1 MLLQSLVKLYEAWAE
16 KGEIEKLGWN
26 PVKIS
31 YGISLDEE
39 GNVDE
44 IIHLKTNAPKGNKEI
59 PSLISLPMPVKRS
72 VGVASNFLYDN
83 ATYVFGYDNSNK
95 PDRAK
100 QCFDCFRNVGNKV
113 LENSDDEFSTVIKKF
128 LQKDYSEFENLS
140 DLLTELN
147 CTETTVDDIL
157 NKGANLLLM
166 PLGKFPTDSKA
177 ICESWNSYY
186 EHSDAPKGVCL
197 VTGKDDHIAKLHP
210 VIKNIRGAQ
219 AAGASLV
226 SFNATAFNSYGKE
239 NGYNAPVSEY
249 AAFAYTSALNK
260 LVSDNDHR
268 VFSGDTTV
276 VCWTEDGESAY
287 QDVFAGIFNSDDE
300 VKQKDLH
307 DTIVSIVNGNE
318 IKWEGIP
325 LNPSNNFYILGISPN
340 SARLSVRFFI
350 KNTFGKV
357 MENLLKNQQRMEMV
371 KPKYEKRVHIPLI
384 SILNET
390 KKFNPET
397 KKVIDKEFK
406 PHLAS
411 DIIKAT
417 INNTR
422 YPDALYYSILNRVSA
437 EHEINWVKASVIKA
451 CLIQN
456 YKGVVTVAFNENSNN
471 KAYWLGAL
479 FSELEQI
486 QKEAH
491 RGSEINTTIRDR
503 YFSSASLMPSK
514 IFPVLID
521 LAQNHI
527 KKISNV
533 GAKVNCQKRL
543 EETMSK
549 LEDKF
554 PNSLT
559 LDEKG
564 MFQLGY
570 YQRTQERFTGKE
582 DKNNG

>member
-31 YGISLDEE
+31 YGVSLDEE
-39 GNVDE
+39 GNMDE

-100 QCFDCFRNVGNKV
+100 QCFDCFRSVGNKV

-166 PLGKFPTDSKA
+166 PLRKFPTDSKA

-226 SFNATAFNSYGKE
+226 SFNATAFDSYGKE

-287 QDVFAGIFNSDDE
+287 RDVFAGIFNSDDE

-318 IKWEGIP
+318 VKWEGIP

-350 KNTFGKV
+350 QNTFGKV

-371 KPKYEKRVHIPLI
+371 KPSFEKFNYIPLWR
-384 SILNET
+384 ILGET
-390 KKFNPET
+390 VNKKSRD
-397 KKVIDKEFK
+397 KKCK
-406 PHLAS
+406 PHIAGDVLNS
-411 DIIKAT
+411 II
-417 INNTR
+417 NDYN
-422 YPDALYYSILNRVSA
+422 YPSTLYYGILGRISA
-437 EHEINWVKASVIKA
+437 EQNINWVKASVLKA
-451 CLIQN
+451 YLLKN
-456 YKGVVTVAFNENSNN
+456 YDSKYKEEITVDYNENSNN
-471 KAYWLGAL
+471 KAYLLGVL
-479 FSELEQI
+479 FSNLEEI
-486 QKEAH
+486 Q
-491 RGSEINTTIRDR
+491 NTANPGIKSTIRDR
-503 YFSSASLMPSK
+503 YFTAASSTPSRV
-514 IFPVLID
+514 FPILID

-527 KKISNV
+527 KKIPNV
-533 GAKVNCQKRL
+533 GAKVNCQKML
-543 EETMSK
+543 TETMSK
-549 LEDKF
+549 LGDKF
-554 PNSLT
+554 PNRLK

-582 DKNNG
+582 DKE

>member
-95 PDRAK
+95 PDRVK

-210 VIKNIRGAQ
+210 VIKGIRGAQ

-226 SFNATAFNSYGKE
+226 SFNATAFDSYGKE

-307 DTIVSIVNGNE
+307 DTILSIVNGNE
-318 IKWEGIP
+318 VKWEGIP

-350 KNTFGKV
+350 QNTFGKV

-371 KPKYEKRVHIPLI
+371 KPGFEKFNYIPLWR
-384 SILNET
+384 ILGET
-390 KKFNPET
+390 VNKKSRN
-397 KKVIDKEFK
+397 KKCK
-406 PHLAS
+406 PHLAGDVLNS
-411 DIIKAT
+411 II
-417 INNTR
+417 NDYN
-422 YPDALYYSILNRVSA
+422 YPSTLYYGILGRISA
-437 EHEINWVKASVIKA
+437 EQNINWVKASVLKA
-451 CLIQN
+451 YLLKN
-456 YKGVVTVAFNENSNN
+456 YDSKYKEEITVDYNENSNN
-471 KAYWLGAL
+471 KAYLLGVL
-479 FSELEQI
+479 FSNLEEI
-486 QKEAH
+486 Q
-491 RGSEINTTIRDR
+491 NTANPGIKSTIRDR
-503 YFSSASLMPSK
+503 YFTAASSTPSRV
-514 IFPVLID
+514 FPILID

-533 GAKVNCQKRL
+533 GAKVNCQKML
-543 EETMSK
+543 TETMSK
-549 LEDKF
+549 LGDKF
-554 PNSLT
+554 PNRLK

-582 DKNNG
+582 DKE

>member
-226 SFNATAFNSYGKE
+226 SFNATAFDSYGKE

-260 LVSDNDHR
+260 LVSDNDHK

-318 IKWEGIP
+318 VKWEGIP

-350 KNTFGKV
+350 QNTFGKV

-371 KPKYEKRVHIPLI
+371 KPGFEKFNYIPLWR
-384 SILNET
+384 ILGET
-390 KKFNPET
+390 VNKKSRD
-397 KKVIDKEFK
+397 KKCK
-406 PHLAS
+406 PHLAGDVLNS
-411 DIIKAT
+411 II
-417 INNTR
+417 NDYN
-422 YPDALYYSILNRVSA
+422 YPSTLYYGILGRISA
-437 EHEINWVKASVIKA
+437 EQNINWVKASVLKA
-451 CLIQN
+451 YLLKN
-456 YKGVVTVAFNENSNN
+456 YDSKYKEEITVDYNENSNN
-471 KAYWLGAL
+471 KAYLLGVL
-479 FSELEQI
+479 FSNLEEI
-486 QKEAH
+486 Q
-491 RGSEINTTIRDR
+491 NTANPGIKSTIRDR
-503 YFSSASLMPSK
+503 YFTAASSTPSRV
-514 IFPVLID
+514 FPILID

-527 KKISNV
+527 KKIPNV
-533 GAKVNCQKRL
+533 GAKVNCQKML
-543 EETMSK
+543 TETMSK
-549 LEDKF
+549 LGDKF
-554 PNSLT
+554 PNRLK

-582 DKNNG
+582 DKE

>member
-113 LENSDDEFSTVIKKF
+113 LENSEDEFSAVIKKF

-226 SFNATAFNSYGKE
+226 SFNATAFDSYGKE

-268 VFSGDTTV
+268 IFAGDTTV
-276 VCWTEDGESAY
+276 VCWTEEGESAY

-318 IKWEGIP
+318 VKWEGIP

-350 KNTFGKV
+350 QNTFGKV

-371 KPKYEKRVHIPLI
+371 KPGFEKFNYIPLWR
-384 SILNET
+384 ILGET
-390 KKFNPET
+390 VNKKSRD
-397 KKVIDKEFK
+397 KKCK
-406 PHLAS
+406 PHLAGDVLNS
-411 DIIKAT
+411 II
-417 INNTR
+417 NDYN
-422 YPDALYYSILNRVSA
+422 YPSTLYYGILGRISA
-437 EHEINWVKASVIKA
+437 EQNINWVKASVLKA
-451 CLIQN
+451 YLLKN
-456 YKGVVTVAFNENSNN
+456 YDSKYKEEITVDYNENSNN
-471 KAYWLGAL
+471 KAYLLGVL
-479 FSELEQI
+479 FSNLEEI
-486 QKEAH
+486 Q
-491 RGSEINTTIRDR
+491 NTANPGIKSTIRDR
-503 YFSSASLMPSK
+503 YFTAASSTPSRV
-514 IFPVLID
+514 FPILID

-527 KKISNV
+527 KKIPNV
-533 GAKVNCQKRL
+533 GAKVNCQKML
-543 EETMSK
+543 TKTMAK
-549 LEDKF
+549 LGDKF
-554 PNSLT
+554 PNRLK

-582 DKNNG
+582 DKE

>member
-100 QCFDCFRNVGNKV
+100 QCFDCFRSVGNKV

-226 SFNATAFNSYGKE
+226 SFNATAFDSYGKE

-268 VFSGDTTV
+268 IFAGDTTV
-276 VCWTEDGESAY
+276 VCWTEKGESAY

-300 VKQKDLH
+300 LKQKDLH

-318 IKWEGIP
+318 VKWEGIP

-350 KNTFGKV
+350 QNTFGKV

-371 KPKYEKRVHIPLI
+371 KPGFEKFNYIPLWR
-384 SILNET
+384 ILGET
-390 KKFNPET
+390 VNKKSRD
-397 KKVIDKEFK
+397 KKCK
-406 PHLAS
+406 PHLAGDVLNS
-411 DIIKAT
+411 II
-417 INNTR
+417 NDYN
-422 YPDALYYSILNRVSA
+422 YPSTLYYGILGRISA
-437 EHEINWVKASVIKA
+437 EQNINWVKASVLKA
-451 CLIQN
+451 YLLKN
-456 YKGVVTVAFNENSNN
+456 YDSKYKEEITVDYNENSNN
-471 KAYWLGAL
+471 KAYLLGVL
-479 FSELEQI
+479 FSNLEEI
-486 QKEAH
+486 Q
-491 RGSEINTTIRDR
+491 NTANPGIKSTIRDR
-503 YFSSASLMPSK
+503 YFTAASSTPSRV
-514 IFPVLID
+514 FPILID

-527 KKISNV
+527 KKIPNV
-533 GAKVNCQKRL
+533 GAKVNCQKML
-543 EETMSK
+543 TKTMAK
-549 LEDKF
+549 LGDKF
-554 PNSLT
+554 PNRLK

-582 DKNNG
+582 DKE

>member
-83 ATYVFGYDNSNK
+83 VTYVFGYDNSNK

-113 LENSDDEFSTVIKKF
+113 LENTDDEFSTVIKKF

-140 DLLTELN
+140 DLLTNLN

-249 AAFAYTSALNK
+249 AAFAYASALNK

-268 VFSGDTTV
+268 VFAGDTTV

-307 DTIVSIVNGNE
+307 DTILSIVNGNE
-318 IKWEGIP
+318 VKWEGIP

-350 KNTFGKV
+350 QNTFGKV
-357 MENLLKNQQRMEMV
+357 MENLLKNQQRKEMV
-371 KPKYEKRVHIPLI
+371 KPGFEKFNYIPLWR
-384 SILNET
+384 ILGET
-390 KKFNPET
+390 VNKKSRD
-397 KKVIDKEFK
+397 KKCK
-406 PHLAS
+406 PHLAGDVLNS
-411 DIIKAT
+411 II
-417 INNTR
+417 NDYN
-422 YPDALYYSILNRVSA
+422 YPSTLYYGILGRISA
-437 EHEINWVKASVIKA
+437 EQNINWVKASVLKA
-451 CLIQN
+451 YLLKN
-456 YKGVVTVAFNENSNN
+456 YDSKYKEEITVDYNENSNN
-471 KAYWLGAL
+471 KAYLLGVL
-479 FSELEQI
+479 FSNLEEI
-486 QKEAH
+486 Q
-491 RGSEINTTIRDR
+491 NTANPGIKSTIRDR
-503 YFSSASLMPSK
+503 YFTAASSTPSRV
-514 IFPVLID
+514 FPILID

-527 KKISNV
+527 KKIPNV
-533 GAKVNCQKRL
+533 GAKVNCQKML
-543 EETMSK
+543 TETMSK
-549 LEDKF
+549 LGDKF
-554 PNSLT
+554 PNRLK

-582 DKNNG
+582 DKNND

>member
-83 ATYVFGYDNSNK
+83 VTYVFGYDNSNK

-113 LENSDDEFSTVIKKF
+113 LENTDDEFSTVIKKF

-140 DLLTELN
+140 DLLTNLN

-249 AAFAYTSALNK
+249 AAFAYASALNK

-268 VFSGDTTV
+268 AFAGDTTV

-307 DTIVSIVNGNE
+307 DTILSIVNGNE
-318 IKWEGIP
+318 VKWEGIP

-350 KNTFGKV
+350 QNTFGKV

-371 KPKYEKRVHIPLI
+371 KPGFEKFNYIPLWR
-384 SILNET
+384 ILGET
-390 KKFNPET
+390 VNKKSRD
-397 KKVIDKEFK
+397 KKCK
-406 PHLAS
+406 PHLAGDVLNS
-411 DIIKAT
+411 II
-417 INNTR
+417 NDYN
-422 YPDALYYSILNRVSA
+422 YPSTLYYGILGRISA
-437 EHEINWVKASVIKA
+437 EQNINWVKASVLKA
-451 CLIQN
+451 YLLKN
-456 YKGVVTVAFNENSNN
+456 YDSKYKEEITVDYNENSNN
-471 KAYWLGAL
+471 KAYLLGVL
-479 FSELEQI
+479 FSNLEEI
-486 QKEAH
+486 Q
-491 RGSEINTTIRDR
+491 NTANPGIKSTIRDR
-503 YFSSASLMPSK
+503 YFTAASSTPSRV
-514 IFPVLID
+514 FPILID

-527 KKISNV
+527 KKIPNV
-533 GAKVNCQKRL
+533 GAKVNCQKML
-543 EETMSK
+543 TETMSK
-549 LEDKF
+549 LGDKF
-554 PNSLT
+554 PNRLK

-582 DKNNG
+582 DKNND

>member
-100 QCFDCFRNVGNKV
+100 QCFDCFRSVGNKV

-226 SFNATAFNSYGKE
+226 SFNATAFDSYGKE

-260 LVSDNDHR
+260 LVSDNDHK

-318 IKWEGIP
+318 VKWEGIP

-350 KNTFGKV
+350 QNTFGKV

-371 KPKYEKRVHIPLI
+371 KPSFEKFNYIPLWR
-384 SILNET
+384 ILGET
-390 KKFNPET
+390 VNKKSRD
-397 KKVIDKEFK
+397 KKCK
-406 PHLAS
+406 PHLAGDVLNS
-411 DIIKAT
+411 II
-417 INNTR
+417 NDYN
-422 YPDALYYSILNRVSA
+422 YPSTLYYGILGRISA
-437 EHEINWVKASVIKA
+437 EQNINWVKASVLKA
-451 CLIQN
+451 YLLKN
-456 YKGVVTVAFNENSNN
+456 YDSKYKEEITVDYNENSNN
-471 KAYWLGAL
+471 KAYLLGVL
-479 FSELEQI
+479 FSNLEEI
-486 QKEAH
+486 Q
-491 RGSEINTTIRDR
+491 NTANPGIKSTIRDR
-503 YFSSASLMPSK
+503 YFTAASSTPSRV
-514 IFPVLID
+514 FPILID

-527 KKISNV
+527 KKIPNV
-533 GAKVNCQKRL
+533 GAKVNCQKML
-543 EETMSK
+543 TETMSK
-549 LEDKF
+549 LGDKF
-554 PNSLT
+554 PNRLK

-582 DKNNG
+582 DKE

>member
-31 YGISLDEE
+31 YGVSLDEE

-44 IIHLKTNAPKGNKEI
+44 IIHLKTNAPKGNKVI

-83 ATYVFGYDNSNK
+83 VTYVFGYDNSNK

-100 QCFDCFRNVGNKV
+100 QCFECFRNVGNKV

-268 VFSGDTTV
+268 IFAGDTTV

-318 IKWEGIP
+318 VKWEGIP

-350 KNTFGKV
+350 QNTFGKV

-371 KPKYEKRVHIPLI
+371 KPGFEKFNYIPLWR
-384 SILNET
+384 ILGET
-390 KKFNPET
+390 VNKKSRD
-397 KKVIDKEFK
+397 KKCK
-406 PHLAS
+406 PHLAGDVLNS
-411 DIIKAT
+411 II
-417 INNTR
+417 NDYN
-422 YPDALYYSILNRVSA
+422 YPSTLYYGILGRISA
-437 EHEINWVKASVIKA
+437 EQNINWVKASVLKA
-451 CLIQN
+451 YLLKN
-456 YKGVVTVAFNENSNN
+456 YDSKYKEEITVDYNENSNN
-471 KAYWLGAL
+471 KAYLLGVL
-479 FSELEQI
+479 FSNLEEI
-486 QKEAH
+486 Q
-491 RGSEINTTIRDR
+491 NTANPGIKSTIRDR
-503 YFSSASLMPSK
+503 YFTAASSTPSRV
-514 IFPVLID
+514 FPILID

-527 KKISNV
+527 KKIPNV

-543 EETMSK
+543 TETMSK
-549 LEDKF
+549 LGDKF
-554 PNSLT
+554 PNRLK

>member
-31 YGISLDEE
+31 YGVSLDEE

-72 VGVASNFLYDN
+72 VGVASNFLYEK
-83 ATYVFGYDNSNK
+83 AAYVFGYDNSNK

-100 QCFDCFRNVGNKV
+100 QCFDCFRSVGNKV

-210 VIKNIRGAQ
+210 VIKGIRGAQ

-226 SFNATAFNSYGKE
+226 SFNATAFDSYGKE

-318 IKWEGIP
+318 VKWEGIP

-350 KNTFGKV
+350 QNTFGKI

-371 KPKYEKRVHIPLI
+371 KPGFEKFNYIPLWR
-384 SILNET
+384 ILGET
-390 KKFNPET
+390 VNKKSRD
-397 KKVIDKEFK
+397 KKCK
-406 PHLAS
+406 PHLAGDVLNS
-411 DIIKAT
+411 II
-417 INNTR
+417 NDYN
-422 YPDALYYSILNRVSA
+422 YPSTLYYGILGRISA
-437 EHEINWVKASVIKA
+437 EQNINWVKASVLKA
-451 CLIQN
+451 YLLKN
-456 YKGVVTVAFNENSNN
+456 YDSKYKEEITVDYNENSNN
-471 KAYWLGAL
+471 KAYLLGVL
-479 FSELEQI
+479 FSNLEEI
-486 QKEAH
+486 Q
-491 RGSEINTTIRDR
+491 NTANPGIKSTIRDR
-503 YFSSASLMPSK
+503 YFTAASSTPSRV
-514 IFPVLID
+514 FPILID

-527 KKISNV
+527 KKIPNV
-533 GAKVNCQKRL
+533 GAKVNCQKML
-543 EETMSK
+543 TETMSK
-549 LEDKF
+549 LGDKF
-554 PNSLT
+554 PNRLK

-582 DKNNG
+582 DKE

>member
-100 QCFDCFRNVGNKV
+100 QCFDCFRSVGNKV
-113 LENSDDEFSTVIKKF
+113 LENSDDEFSNVIKKF

-210 VIKNIRGAQ
+210 VIKGIRGAQ

-226 SFNATAFNSYGKE
+226 SFNATAFDSYGKE

-268 VFSGDTTV
+268 IFAGDTTV

-318 IKWEGIP
+318 VKWEGIP

-350 KNTFGKV
+350 QNTFGKV

-371 KPKYEKRVHIPLI
+371 KPGFEKFNYIPLWR
-384 SILNET
+384 ILGET
-390 KKFNPET
+390 VNKKSRD
-397 KKVIDKEFK
+397 KKCK
-406 PHLAS
+406 PHLAGDVLNS
-411 DIIKAT
+411 II
-417 INNTR
+417 NDYN
-422 YPDALYYSILNRVSA
+422 YPSTLYYGILGRISA
-437 EHEINWVKASVIKA
+437 EQNINWVKASVLKA
-451 CLIQN
+451 YLLKN
-456 YKGVVTVAFNENSNN
+456 YDSKYKEEITVDYNENSNN
-471 KAYWLGAL
+471 KAYLLGVL
-479 FSELEQI
+479 FSNLEEI
-486 QKEAH
+486 Q
-491 RGSEINTTIRDR
+491 NTANPGIKSTIRDR
-503 YFSSASLMPSK
+503 YFTAASSTPSRV
-514 IFPVLID
+514 FPILID

-527 KKISNV
+527 KKIPNV
-533 GAKVNCQKRL
+533 GAKVNCQKML
-543 EETMSK
+543 TETMSK
-549 LEDKF
+549 LGDKF
-554 PNSLT
+554 PNRLK

-582 DKNNG
+582 DKE

>member
-44 IIHLKTNAPKGNKEI
+44 IIHLKTNAPKGNKEK

-100 QCFDCFRNVGNKV
+100 QCFECFRNVGNKV

-226 SFNATAFNSYGKE
+226 SFNATAFDSYGKE

-318 IKWEGIP
+318 VKWEGIP

-350 KNTFGKV
+350 QNTFGKV

-371 KPKYEKRVHIPLI
+371 KPGFEKFNYIPLWR
-384 SILNET
+384 ILGET
-390 KKFNPET
+390 VNKKSRD
-397 KKVIDKEFK
+397 KKCK
-406 PHLAS
+406 PHLAGDVLNS
-411 DIIKAT
+411 II
-417 INNTR
+417 NDYN
-422 YPDALYYSILNRVSA
+422 YPSTLYYGILGRISA
-437 EHEINWVKASVIKA
+437 EQNINWVKASVLKA
-451 CLIQN
+451 YLLKN
-456 YKGVVTVAFNENSNN
+456 YDSKYKEKITVDYNENSNN
-471 KAYWLGAL
+471 KAYLLGVL
-479 FSELEQI
+479 FSNLEEI
-486 QKEAH
+486 Q
-491 RGSEINTTIRDR
+491 NTANPGIKSTIRDR
-503 YFSSASLMPSK
+503 YFTAASSTPSRV
-514 IFPVLID
+514 FPILID

-527 KKISNV
+527 KKIPNV
-533 GAKVNCQKRL
+533 GAKVNCQKML
-543 EETMSK
+543 TETMSK
-549 LEDKF
+549 LGDKF
-554 PNSLT
+554 PNRLK

-582 DKNNG
+582 DKE

>member
-100 QCFDCFRNVGNKV
+100 QCFDCFRSVGNKV

-210 VIKNIRGAQ
+210 VIKGIRGAQ

-226 SFNATAFNSYGKE
+226 SFNATAFDSYGKE

-260 LVSDNDHR
+260 LVSDNDHK

-307 DTIVSIVNGNE
+307 DAIVSIVNGNE
-318 IKWEGIP
+318 VKWEGIP

-350 KNTFGKV
+350 QNTFGKV

-371 KPKYEKRVHIPLI
+371 KPGFEKFNYIPLWR
-384 SILNET
+384 ILGET
-390 KKFNPET
+390 VNKKSRE
-397 KKVIDKEFK
+397 KKCK
-406 PHLAS
+406 PHLAGDVLNS
-411 DIIKAT
+411 II
-417 INNTR
+417 NDYN
-422 YPDALYYSILNRVSA
+422 YPSTLYYGILGRISA
-437 EHEINWVKASVIKA
+437 EQNINWVKASVLKA
-451 CLIQN
+451 YLLKN
-456 YKGVVTVAFNENSNN
+456 YDSKYKEEITVDYNENSNN
-471 KAYWLGAL
+471 KAYLLGVL
-479 FSELEQI
+479 FSNLEEI
-486 QKEAH
+486 Q
-491 RGSEINTTIRDR
+491 NTANPGIKSTIRDR
-503 YFSSASLMPSK
+503 YFTAASSTPSRV
-514 IFPVLID
+514 FPILID

-527 KKISNV
+527 KKIPNV
-533 GAKVNCQKRL
+533 GAKVNCQKML
-543 EETMSK
+543 TETMSK
-549 LEDKF
+549 LGDKF
-554 PNSLT
+554 PNRLK

-582 DKNNG
+582 DKE

>member
-31 YGISLDEE
+31 YGISLNEE

-83 ATYVFGYDNSNK
+83 VTYVFGYDNSNK

-100 QCFDCFRNVGNKV
+100 QCFDCFRSVGNKV

-249 AAFAYTSALNK
+249 TAFAYTSALNK

-268 VFSGDTTV
+268 IFAGDTTV

-300 VKQKDLH
+300 LKQKDLRN
-307 DTIVSIVNGNE
+307 TIVSIVNGNE
-318 IKWEGIP
+318 VKWEGIP

-350 KNTFGKV
+350 QNTFGKV

-371 KPKYEKRVHIPLI
+371 KPGFEKFNYIPLWR
-384 SILNET
+384 ILGET
-390 KKFNPET
+390 VNKKSKD
-397 KKVIDKEFK
+397 KKCK
-406 PHLAS
+406 PHLAGDVLNS
-411 DIIKAT
+411 II
-417 INNTR
+417 NDYN
-422 YPDALYYSILNRVSA
+422 YPSTLYYGILGRISA
-437 EHEINWVKASVIKA
+437 EQNINWVKASVLKA
-451 CLIQN
+451 YLLKN
-456 YKGVVTVAFNENSNN
+456 YDSKYKEEITVDYNENSNN
-471 KAYWLGAL
+471 KAYLLGVL
-479 FSELEQI
+479 FSNLEEI
-486 QKEAH
+486 Q
-491 RGSEINTTIRDR
+491 NTANPGIKSTIRDR
-503 YFSSASLMPSK
+503 YFTAASSTPSRV
-514 IFPVLID
+514 FPILID

-527 KKISNV
+527 KKIPNV
-533 GAKVNCQKRL
+533 GAKVNCQKML
-543 EETMSK
+543 TKTMAK
-549 LEDKF
+549 LGDKF
-554 PNSLT
+554 PNRLK

-582 DKNNG
+582 DKE

>member
-83 ATYVFGYDNSNK
+83 VTYVFGYDNSNK

-113 LENSDDEFSTVIKKF
+113 LENSEDEFSAVIKKF

-268 VFSGDTTV
+268 IFAGDTTV

-318 IKWEGIP
+318 VKWEGIP

-350 KNTFGKV
+350 QNTFGKV

-371 KPKYEKRVHIPLI
+371 KPGFEKFNYIPLWR
-384 SILNET
+384 ILGET
-390 KKFNPET
+390 VNKKSRD
-397 KKVIDKEFK
+397 KKCK
-406 PHLAS
+406 PHLAGDVLNS
-411 DIIKAT
+411 II
-417 INNTR
+417 NDYN
-422 YPDALYYSILNRVSA
+422 YPSTLYYSILGRISA
-437 EHEINWVKASVIKA
+437 EQNINWVKASVLKA
-451 CLIQN
+451 YLLKN
-456 YKGVVTVAFNENSNN
+456 YDSKYKEEITVDYNENSNN
-471 KAYWLGAL
+471 KAYLLGVL
-479 FSELEQI
+479 FSNLEEI
-486 QKEAH
+486 Q
-491 RGSEINTTIRDR
+491 NTANPGIKSTIRDR
-503 YFSSASLMPSK
+503 YFTAASSTPSRV
-514 IFPVLID
+514 FPILID

-527 KKISNV
+527 KKIPNV
-533 GAKVNCQKRL
+533 GAKVNCQKML
-543 EETMSK
+543 TETMSK
-549 LEDKF
+549 LGDKF
-554 PNSLT
+554 PNRLK

-582 DKNNG
+582 DKE

>member
-100 QCFDCFRNVGNKV
+100 QCFDCFRSVGNKV

-210 VIKNIRGAQ
+210 VIKGIRGAQ

-226 SFNATAFNSYGKE
+226 SFNATAFDSYGKE

-268 VFSGDTTV
+268 IFAGDTTV

-318 IKWEGIP
+318 VKWEGIP

-350 KNTFGKV
+350 QNTFGKV

-371 KPKYEKRVHIPLI
+371 KPGFEKFNYIPLWR
-384 SILNET
+384 ILGET
-390 KKFNPET
+390 VNKKSRD
-397 KKVIDKEFK
+397 KKCK
-406 PHLAS
+406 PHLAGDVLNS
-411 DIIKAT
+411 II
-417 INNTR
+417 NDYN
-422 YPDALYYSILNRVSA
+422 YPSTLYYGILGRISA
-437 EHEINWVKASVIKA
+437 EQNINWVKASVLKA
-451 CLIQN
+451 YLLKN
-456 YKGVVTVAFNENSNN
+456 YDSKYKEEITVDYNENSNN
-471 KAYWLGAL
+471 KAYLLGVL
-479 FSELEQI
+479 FSNLEEI
-486 QKEAH
+486 Q
-491 RGSEINTTIRDR
+491 NTANPGIKSTIRDR
-503 YFSSASLMPSK
+503 YFTAASSTPSRV
-514 IFPVLID
+514 FPILID

-527 KKISNV
+527 KKIPNV
-533 GAKVNCQKRL
+533 GAKVNCQKML
-543 EETMSK
+543 TETMSK
-549 LEDKF
+549 LGDKF
-554 PNSLT
+554 PNRLK

-570 YQRTQERFTGKE
+570 YQRTQERFTSKE
-582 DKNNG
+582 DKE

>member
-72 VGVASNFLYDN
+72 VGIASNFLYDN

-100 QCFDCFRNVGNKV
+100 QCFDCFRSVGNKV

-140 DLLTELN
+140 NLLTELN

-318 IKWEGIP
+318 VKWEGIP

-350 KNTFGKV
+350 QNTFGKV

-371 KPKYEKRVHIPLI
+371 KPGFEKLNYIPLWR
-384 SILNET
+384 ILGET
-390 KKFNPET
+390 VNKKSRD
-397 KKVIDKEFK
+397 KKCK
-406 PHLAS
+406 PHLAGDVLNS
-411 DIIKAT
+411 II
-417 INNTR
+417 NDYN
-422 YPDALYYSILNRVSA
+422 YPSTLYYGILGRISA
-437 EHEINWVKASVIKA
+437 EQNINWVKASVLKA
-451 CLIQN
+451 YLLKN
-456 YKGVVTVAFNENSNN
+456 YDSKYKEEITVDYNENSNN
-471 KAYWLGAL
+471 KAYLLGVL
-479 FSELEQI
+479 FSNLEEI
-486 QKEAH
+486 Q
-491 RGSEINTTIRDR
+491 NTANPGIKSTIRDR
-503 YFSSASLMPSK
+503 YFTAASSTPSRV
-514 IFPVLID
+514 FPILID

-527 KKISNV
+527 KKIPNV

-543 EETMSK
+543 TETMSK
-549 LEDKF
+549 LGDKF
-554 PNSLT
+554 PNRLK

-582 DKNNG
+582 DKE

>member
-31 YGISLDEE
+31 YGVSLDEE

-72 VGVASNFLYDN
+72 VGVASNFLYEK
-83 ATYVFGYDNSNK
+83 AAYVFGYDNSNK

-100 QCFDCFRNVGNKV
+100 QCFDCFRSVGNKV

-210 VIKNIRGAQ
+210 VIKGIRGAQ

-226 SFNATAFNSYGKE
+226 SFNATAFDSYGKE

-318 IKWEGIP
+318 VKWEGIP

-350 KNTFGKV
+350 QNTFGKV

-371 KPKYEKRVHIPLI
+371 KPGFEKFNYIPLWR
-384 SILNET
+384 ILGET
-390 KKFNPET
+390 VNKKSRD
-397 KKVIDKEFK
+397 KKCK
-406 PHLAS
+406 PHLAGDVLNS
-411 DIIKAT
+411 II
-417 INNTR
+417 NDYN
-422 YPDALYYSILNRVSA
+422 YPSTLYYGILGRISA
-437 EHEINWVKASVIKA
+437 EQNINWVKASVLKA
-451 CLIQN
+451 YLLKN
-456 YKGVVTVAFNENSNN
+456 YDSKYKEEITVDYNENSNN
-471 KAYWLGAL
+471 KAYLLGVL
-479 FSELEQI
+479 FSNLEEI
-486 QKEAH
+486 QNIANPGIK
-491 RGSEINTTIRDR
+491 STIRDR
-503 YFSSASLMPSK
+503 YFTAASSTPSRV
-514 IFPVLID
+514 FPILID

-527 KKISNV
+527 KKIPNV
-533 GAKVNCQKRL
+533 GAKVNCQKML
-543 EETMSK
+543 TETMSK
-549 LEDKF
+549 LGDKF
-554 PNSLT
+554 PNRLK

-582 DKNNG
+582 DKE

>member
-1 MLLQSLVKLYEAWAE
+1 MLLQSLVKLYEAWVD

-100 QCFDCFRNVGNKV
+100 QCFDCFRSVGNKV

-268 VFSGDTTV
+268 IFAGDTTV
-276 VCWTEDGESAY
+276 VCWTEEGESAY

-318 IKWEGIP
+318 VKWEGIP

-350 KNTFGKV
+350 QNTFGKV

-371 KPKYEKRVHIPLI
+371 KPSFEKFNYIPLWR
-384 SILNET
+384 ILGET
-390 KKFNPET
+390 VNKKSRD
-397 KKVIDKEFK
+397 KKCK
-406 PHLAS
+406 PHLAGDVLNS
-411 DIIKAT
+411 II
-417 INNTR
+417 NDYN
-422 YPDALYYSILNRVSA
+422 YPSTLYYGILGRISA
-437 EHEINWVKASVIKA
+437 EQNINWVKASVLKA
-451 CLIQN
+451 YLLKN
-456 YKGVVTVAFNENSNN
+456 YDSKYKEEITVDYNENSNN
-471 KAYWLGAL
+471 KAYLLGVL
-479 FSELEQI
+479 FSNLEEI
-486 QKEAH
+486 Q
-491 RGSEINTTIRDR
+491 NTANPGIKSTIRDR
-503 YFSSASLMPSK
+503 YFTAASSTPSRV
-514 IFPVLID
+514 FPILID

-527 KKISNV
+527 KKIPNV
-533 GAKVNCQKRL
+533 GAKVNCQKML
-543 EETMSK
+543 TKTMAK
-549 LEDKF
+549 LGDKF
-554 PNSLT
+554 PNRLK

>member
-26 PVKIS
+26 PVKTS

-100 QCFDCFRNVGNKV
+100 QCFDCFRSVGNKV

-268 VFSGDTTV
+268 IFAGDTTV

-300 VKQKDLH
+300 LKQKDLRN
-307 DTIVSIVNGNE
+307 TIVSIVNGNE
-318 IKWEGIP
+318 VKWEGIP

-350 KNTFGKV
+350 QKN
-357 MENLLKNQQRMEMV
+357 
-371 KPKYEKRVHIPLI
+371 
-384 SILNET
+384 
-390 KKFNPET
+390 
-397 KKVIDKEFK
+397 
-406 PHLAS
+406 
-411 DIIKAT
+411 
-417 INNTR
+417 
-422 YPDALYYSILNRVSA
+422 
-437 EHEINWVKASVIKA
+437 
-451 CLIQN
+451 
-456 YKGVVTVAFNENSNN
+456 
-471 KAYWLGAL
+471 
-479 FSELEQI
+479 
-486 QKEAH
+486 
-491 RGSEINTTIRDR
+491 
-503 YFSSASLMPSK
+503 
-514 IFPVLID
+514 
-521 LAQNHI
+521 
-527 KKISNV
+527 
-533 GAKVNCQKRL
+533 
-543 EETMSK
+543 K
-549 LEDKF
+549 L
-554 PNSLT
+554 
-559 LDEKG
+559 
-564 MFQLGY
+564 
-570 YQRTQERFTGKE
+570 R
-582 DKNNG
+582 

>member
-100 QCFDCFRNVGNKV
+100 QCFDCFRSVGNKV
-113 LENSDDEFSTVIKKF
+113 LENSEDEFSIVIKKF

-268 VFSGDTTV
+268 IFAGDTTV

-287 QDVFAGIFNSDDE
+287 QDVFVGIFNSDDE

-318 IKWEGIP
+318 VKWEGIP

-350 KNTFGKV
+350 QNTFGKV

-371 KPKYEKRVHIPLI
+371 KPGFEKFNYIPLWR
-384 SILNET
+384 ILGET
-390 KKFNPET
+390 VNKKSRD
-397 KKVIDKEFK
+397 KKCK
-406 PHLAS
+406 PHLAGDVLNS
-411 DIIKAT
+411 II
-417 INNTR
+417 NDYN
-422 YPDALYYSILNRVSA
+422 YPSTLYYGILGRISA
-437 EHEINWVKASVIKA
+437 EQNINWVKASVLKA
-451 CLIQN
+451 YLLKN
-456 YKGVVTVAFNENSNN
+456 YDSKYKEEITVDYNENSNN
-471 KAYWLGAL
+471 KAYLLGVL
-479 FSELEQI
+479 FSNLEEI
-486 QKEAH
+486 Q
-491 RGSEINTTIRDR
+491 NTANPGIKSTIRDR
-503 YFSSASLMPSK
+503 YFTAASSTPSRV
-514 IFPVLID
+514 FPILID

-527 KKISNV
+527 KKIPNV
-533 GAKVNCQKRL
+533 GAKVNCQKML
-543 EETMSK
+543 TETMAK
-549 LEDKF
+549 LGDKF
-554 PNSLT
+554 PNRLK

-582 DKNNG
+582 DKE

>member
-31 YGISLDEE
+31 YGVSLDQE

-100 QCFDCFRNVGNKV
+100 QCFDCFRSVGNKV

-186 EHSDAPKGVCL
+186 EHSDAPRGVCL

-210 VIKNIRGAQ
+210 VIKGIRGAQ

-226 SFNATAFNSYGKE
+226 SFNATAFDSYGKE

-260 LVSDNDHR
+260 LVSDNDHK

-318 IKWEGIP
+318 VKWEGIP

-350 KNTFGKV
+350 QNTFGKV

-371 KPKYEKRVHIPLI
+371 KPGFEKFNYIPLWR
-384 SILNET
+384 ILGET
-390 KKFNPET
+390 VNKKSRD
-397 KKVIDKEFK
+397 KKCK
-406 PHLAS
+406 PHLAGDVLNS
-411 DIIKAT
+411 II
-417 INNTR
+417 NDYN
-422 YPDALYYSILNRVSA
+422 YPSTLYYGILGRISA
-437 EHEINWVKASVIKA
+437 EQNINWVKASVLKA
-451 CLIQN
+451 YLLKN
-456 YKGVVTVAFNENSNN
+456 YESTYKEEITVDYNENSNN
-471 KAYWLGAL
+471 KAYLLGVL
-479 FSELEQI
+479 FSNLEEI
-486 QKEAH
+486 Q
-491 RGSEINTTIRDR
+491 NTANPGIKSTIRDR
-503 YFSSASLMPSK
+503 YFTAASSTPSRV
-514 IFPVLID
+514 FPILID

-527 KKISNV
+527 KKIPNV
-533 GAKVNCQKRL
+533 GAKVNCQKML
-543 EETMSK
+543 TETMSK
-549 LEDKF
+549 LGNKF
-554 PNSLT
+554 PNRLK

-582 DKNNG
+582 DKE

>member
-1 MLLQSLVKLYEAWAE
+1 MLLQSLVKLYEAWAD

-31 YGISLDEE
+31 YGVSLDED

-113 LENSDDEFSTVIKKF
+113 LENTDDEFSAVIKKF
-128 LQKDYSEFENLS
+128 FQKDYSEFENLS
-140 DLLTELN
+140 DLLTNLN
-147 CTETTVDDIL
+147 CTENTIDDIQ

-210 VIKNIRGAQ
+210 VIKGIRGAQ

-226 SFNATAFNSYGKE
+226 SFNATAFDSYGKE

-268 VFSGDTTV
+268 IFAGDTTV

-318 IKWEGIP
+318 VKWEGIP

-350 KNTFGKV
+350 QNTFGKV

-371 KPKYEKRVHIPLI
+371 KPNFEKFNYIPLWR
-384 SILNET
+384 ILGET
-390 KKFNPET
+390 VNKKSRD
-397 KKVIDKEFK
+397 KKCK
-406 PHLAS
+406 PHLAGDVLNS
-411 DIIKAT
+411 II
-417 INNTR
+417 NDYN
-422 YPDALYYSILNRVSA
+422 YPSTLYYGILGRISA
-437 EHEINWVKASVIKA
+437 EQNINWVKASVLKA
-451 CLIQN
+451 YLLKN
-456 YKGVVTVAFNENSNN
+456 YDSKYKEEITVDYNENSNN
-471 KAYWLGAL
+471 KAYLLGVL
-479 FSELEQI
+479 FSNLEEI
-486 QKEAH
+486 QNNANPGIK
-491 RGSEINTTIRDR
+491 STIRDR
-503 YFSSASLMPSK
+503 YFTAASSTPSRV
-514 IFPVLID
+514 FPILID

-527 KKISNV
+527 KKIPNV
-533 GAKVNCQKRL
+533 GAKVNCQKML
-543 EETMSK
+543 TETMSK
-549 LEDKF
+549 LGDKF
-554 PNSLT
+554 PNRLK

-582 DKNNG
+582 DKE

>member
-113 LENSDDEFSTVIKKF
+113 LENSNDEFSTVIKKF

-226 SFNATAFNSYGKE
+226 SFNATAFDSYGKE

-260 LVSDNDHR
+260 LVSDNDHK

-300 VKQKDLH
+300 VKQKNLH

-318 IKWEGIP
+318 VKWEGIP

-350 KNTFGKV
+350 QNTFGKV
-357 MENLLKNQQRMEMV
+357 IENLLKNQQRMEMV
-371 KPKYEKRVHIPLI
+371 KPGFEKFNYIPLWR
-384 SILNET
+384 ILGET
-390 KKFNPET
+390 VNKKSRD
-397 KKVIDKEFK
+397 KKCK
-406 PHLAS
+406 PHLAGDVLNS
-411 DIIKAT
+411 II
-417 INNTR
+417 NDYN
-422 YPDALYYSILNRVSA
+422 YPSTLYYGILGRISA
-437 EHEINWVKASVIKA
+437 EQNINWVKASVLKA
-451 CLIQN
+451 YLLKN
-456 YKGVVTVAFNENSNN
+456 YDSKYKEEITVDYNENSNN
-471 KAYWLGAL
+471 KAYLLGVL
-479 FSELEQI
+479 FSNLEEI
-486 QKEAH
+486 Q
-491 RGSEINTTIRDR
+491 NTANPGIKSTIRDR
-503 YFSSASLMPSK
+503 YFTAASSTPSRV
-514 IFPVLID
+514 FPILID

-527 KKISNV
+527 KKIPNV
-533 GAKVNCQKRL
+533 GAKVNCQKML
-543 EETMSK
+543 TETMSK
-549 LEDKF
+549 LGDKF
-554 PNSLT
+554 PNRLK

-582 DKNNG
+582 DKE

>member
-166 PLGKFPTDSKA
+166 PLGKFLTDSKA

-210 VIKNIRGAQ
+210 VIKGIRGAQ

-260 LVSDNDHR
+260 LVSDNDHK

-318 IKWEGIP
+318 VKWEGIP

-350 KNTFGKV
+350 QNTFGKV

-371 KPKYEKRVHIPLI
+371 KPGFEKFNYIPLWR
-384 SILNET
+384 ILGET
-390 KKFNPET
+390 VNKKSRD
-397 KKVIDKEFK
+397 KKCK
-406 PHLAS
+406 PHLAGDVLNS
-411 DIIKAT
+411 II
-417 INNTR
+417 NDYN
-422 YPDALYYSILNRVSA
+422 YPSTLYYGILGRISA
-437 EHEINWVKASVIKA
+437 EQNINWVKASVLKA
-451 CLIQN
+451 YLLKN
-456 YKGVVTVAFNENSNN
+456 YDSKYKEEITVDYNENSNN
-471 KAYWLGAL
+471 KAYLLGVL
-479 FSELEQI
+479 FSNLEEI
-486 QKEAH
+486 Q
-491 RGSEINTTIRDR
+491 NTANPGIKSTIRDR
-503 YFSSASLMPSK
+503 YFTAASSTPSRV
-514 IFPVLID
+514 FPILID

-527 KKISNV
+527 KKIPNV
-533 GAKVNCQKRL
+533 GAKVNCQKML
-543 EETMSK
+543 TETMSK
-549 LEDKF
+549 LGDKF
-554 PNSLT
+554 PNRLK

-582 DKNNG
+582 DKE

>member
-100 QCFDCFRNVGNKV
+100 QCFDCFRSVGNKV

-210 VIKNIRGAQ
+210 VIKGIRGAQ

-226 SFNATAFNSYGKE
+226 SFNATAFDSYGKE

-268 VFSGDTTV
+268 IFAGDTTV

-300 VKQKDLH
+300 VKQKDLR

-318 IKWEGIP
+318 VKWEGIP

-350 KNTFGKV
+350 QNTFGKV

-371 KPKYEKRVHIPLI
+371 KPGFEKFNYIPLWR
-384 SILNET
+384 ILGET
-390 KKFNPET
+390 VNKKSRD
-397 KKVIDKEFK
+397 KKCK
-406 PHLAS
+406 PHLAGDVLNS
-411 DIIKAT
+411 II
-417 INNTR
+417 NDYN
-422 YPDALYYSILNRVSA
+422 YPSTLYYGILGRISA
-437 EHEINWVKASVIKA
+437 EQNINWVKASVLKA
-451 CLIQN
+451 YLLKN
-456 YKGVVTVAFNENSNN
+456 YDSKYKEEITVDYNEKSNN
-471 KAYWLGAL
+471 KAYLLGVL
-479 FSELEQI
+479 FSNLEEI
-486 QKEAH
+486 Q
-491 RGSEINTTIRDR
+491 NTANPGIKSTIRDR
-503 YFSSASLMPSK
+503 YFTAASSTPSRV
-514 IFPVLID
+514 FPILID

-527 KKISNV
+527 KKIPNV
-533 GAKVNCQKRL
+533 GAKVNCQKML
-543 EETMSK
+543 TETMSK
-549 LEDKF
+549 LGDKF
-554 PNSLT
+554 PNRLK

-582 DKNNG
+582 DKE

>member
-100 QCFDCFRNVGNKV
+100 QCFDCFRSVGNKV

-210 VIKNIRGAQ
+210 VIKGIRGAQ

-226 SFNATAFNSYGKE
+226 SFNATAFDSYGKE

-268 VFSGDTTV
+268 IFAGDTTV

-318 IKWEGIP
+318 VKWEGIP

-350 KNTFGKV
+350 QNTFGKV

-371 KPKYEKRVHIPLI
+371 KPGFEKFNYIPLWR
-384 SILNET
+384 ILGET
-390 KKFNPET
+390 VNKKSRD
-397 KKVIDKEFK
+397 KKCK
-406 PHLAS
+406 PHLAGDVLNS
-411 DIIKAT
+411 II
-417 INNTR
+417 NDYN
-422 YPDALYYSILNRVSA
+422 YPSTLYYGILGRISA
-437 EHEINWVKASVIKA
+437 EQNINWVKASVLKA
-451 CLIQN
+451 YLLKN
-456 YKGVVTVAFNENSNN
+456 YDSKYKEEITVDYNENSNN
-471 KAYWLGAL
+471 KAYLLGVL
-479 FSELEQI
+479 FSNLEEI
-486 QKEAH
+486 QNIANPGIK
-491 RGSEINTTIRDR
+491 STIRDR
-503 YFSSASLMPSK
+503 YFTAASSTPSRV
-514 IFPVLID
+514 FPILID

-527 KKISNV
+527 KKIPNV
-533 GAKVNCQKRL
+533 GAKVNCQKML
-543 EETMSK
+543 TETMSK
-549 LEDKF
+549 LGDKF
-554 PNSLT
+554 PNRLK

-582 DKNNG
+582 DKE

>member
-31 YGISLDEE
+31 YGVSLDEE

-72 VGVASNFLYDN
+72 VGVASNFLYEK
-83 ATYVFGYDNSNK
+83 AAYVFGYDNSNK

-100 QCFDCFRNVGNKV
+100 QCFDCFRSVGNKV

-210 VIKNIRGAQ
+210 VIKGIRGAQ

-226 SFNATAFNSYGKE
+226 SFNATAFDSYGKE

-300 VKQKDLH
+300 VKKKDLH

-318 IKWEGIP
+318 VKWEGIP

-350 KNTFGKV
+350 QNTFGKV

-371 KPKYEKRVHIPLI
+371 KPGFEKFNYIPLWR
-384 SILNET
+384 ILGET
-390 KKFNPET
+390 VNKKSRD
-397 KKVIDKEFK
+397 KKCK
-406 PHLAS
+406 PHLAGDVLNS
-411 DIIKAT
+411 II
-417 INNTR
+417 NDYN
-422 YPDALYYSILNRVSA
+422 YPSTLYYGILGRISA
-437 EHEINWVKASVIKA
+437 EQNINWVKASVLKA
-451 CLIQN
+451 YLLKN
-456 YKGVVTVAFNENSNN
+456 YDSKYKEEITVDYNENSNN
-471 KAYWLGAL
+471 KAYLLGVL
-479 FSELEQI
+479 FSNLEEI
-486 QKEAH
+486 Q
-491 RGSEINTTIRDR
+491 NTANPGIKSTIRDR
-503 YFSSASLMPSK
+503 YFTAASSTPSRV
-514 IFPVLID
+514 FPILID

-527 KKISNV
+527 KKIPNV
-533 GAKVNCQKRL
+533 GAKVNCQKML
-543 EETMSK
+543 TETMSK
-549 LEDKF
+549 LGDKF
-554 PNSLT
+554 PNRLK

-582 DKNNG
+582 DKE

>member
-16 KGEIEKLGWN
+16 KCEIEKLGWN

-31 YGISLDEE
+31 YGISLDQE

-100 QCFDCFRNVGNKV
+100 QCFDCFRSVGNKV
-113 LENSDDEFSTVIKKF
+113 IENTDDEFSTVIKKF

-210 VIKNIRGAQ
+210 VIKGIRGAQ

-226 SFNATAFNSYGKE
+226 SFNATAFDSYGKE

-276 VCWTEDGESAY
+276 VCWTEDGESVY
-287 QDVFAGIFNSDDE
+287 QDVFVGIFNSDDE

-318 IKWEGIP
+318 VKWEGIP

-350 KNTFGKV
+350 QNTFGKV

-371 KPKYEKRVHIPLI
+371 KPGFEKFNYIPLWR
-384 SILNET
+384 ILGET
-390 KKFNPET
+390 VNKKSRD
-397 KKVIDKEFK
+397 KKCK
-406 PHLAS
+406 PHIAGDVLNS
-411 DIIKAT
+411 II
-417 INNTR
+417 NDYN
-422 YPDALYYSILNRVSA
+422 YPSTLYYGILGRISA
-437 EHEINWVKASVIKA
+437 EQNINWVKASVLKA
-451 CLIQN
+451 YLLKN
-456 YKGVVTVAFNENSNN
+456 YDSKYKEEITVDYNENSNN
-471 KAYWLGAL
+471 KAYLLGVL
-479 FSELEQI
+479 FSNLEEI
-486 QKEAH
+486 Q
-491 RGSEINTTIRDR
+491 NTANPGIKSTIRDR
-503 YFSSASLMPSK
+503 YFTAASSTPSRV
-514 IFPVLID
+514 FPILID

-527 KKISNV
+527 KKIPNV
-533 GAKVNCQKRL
+533 GAKVNCQKML
-543 EETMSK
+543 TETMSK
-549 LEDKF
+549 LGDKF
-554 PNSLT
+554 PNRLK

-582 DKNNG
+582 DKE

>member
-100 QCFDCFRNVGNKV
+100 QCFDCFRSVGNKV

-226 SFNATAFNSYGKE
+226 SFNATAFDSYGKE

-260 LVSDNDHR
+260 LVSDNDHK

-318 IKWEGIP
+318 VKWEGIP

-350 KNTFGKV
+350 QNTFGKV

-371 KPKYEKRVHIPLI
+371 KPSFEKFNYIPLWR
-384 SILNET
+384 ILGET
-390 KKFNPET
+390 VNKKSRD
-397 KKVIDKEFK
+397 KKCK
-406 PHLAS
+406 PHLAGDVLNS
-411 DIIKAT
+411 II
-417 INNTR
+417 NDYN
-422 YPDALYYSILNRVSA
+422 YPSTLYYGILGRISA
-437 EHEINWVKASVIKA
+437 EQNINWVKASVLKA
-451 CLIQN
+451 YLLKN
-456 YKGVVTVAFNENSNN
+456 YDSKYKEEITVDYNEKSNN
-471 KAYWLGAL
+471 KAYLLGVL
-479 FSELEQI
+479 FSNLEEI
-486 QKEAH
+486 Q
-491 RGSEINTTIRDR
+491 NTANPGIKSTIRDR
-503 YFSSASLMPSK
+503 YFTAASSTPSRV
-514 IFPVLID
+514 FPILID

-527 KKISNV
+527 KKIPNV
-533 GAKVNCQKRL
+533 GAKVNCQKML
-543 EETMSK
+543 TETMSK
-549 LEDKF
+549 LGDKF
-554 PNSLT
+554 PNRLK

-582 DKNNG
+582 DKE

>member
-39 GNVDE
+39 GNIDE

-83 ATYVFGYDNSNK
+83 VTYVFGYDNSNK

-100 QCFDCFRNVGNKV
+100 QCFDCFRSVGNKV

-140 DLLTELN
+140 DLLAELN

-260 LVSDNDHR
+260 LVSDNDHK

-318 IKWEGIP
+318 VKWEGIP

-350 KNTFGKV
+350 QNTFGKV

-371 KPKYEKRVHIPLI
+371 KPGFEKFNYIPLWR
-384 SILNET
+384 ILGET
-390 KKFNPET
+390 VNKKSRD
-397 KKVIDKEFK
+397 KKCK
-406 PHLAS
+406 PHLAGDVLNS
-411 DIIKAT
+411 II
-417 INNTR
+417 NDYN
-422 YPDALYYSILNRVSA
+422 YPSTLYYGILGRISA
-437 EHEINWVKASVIKA
+437 EQNINWVKASVLKA
-451 CLIQN
+451 YLLKN
-456 YKGVVTVAFNENSNN
+456 YDSKYKEEITVDYNENSNN
-471 KAYWLGAL
+471 KAYLLGVL
-479 FSELEQI
+479 FSNLEEI
-486 QKEAH
+486 Q
-491 RGSEINTTIRDR
+491 NTANPGIKSTIRDR
-503 YFSSASLMPSK
+503 YFTAASSTPSRV
-514 IFPVLID
+514 FPILID

-527 KKISNV
+527 KKIPNV
-533 GAKVNCQKRL
+533 GAKVNCQKML
-543 EETMSK
+543 TETMSK
-549 LEDKF
+549 LGDKF
-554 PNSLT
+554 PNRLK

-582 DKNNG
+582 DKE

>member
-100 QCFDCFRNVGNKV
+100 QCFDCFRSVGNKV

-226 SFNATAFNSYGKE
+226 SFNATAFDSYGKE

-260 LVSDNDHR
+260 LVSDNDHK

-318 IKWEGIP
+318 VKWEGIP

-350 KNTFGKV
+350 QNTFGKV

-371 KPKYEKRVHIPLI
+371 KPGFEKFNYIPLWR
-384 SILNET
+384 ILGET
-390 KKFNPET
+390 VNKKSRD
-397 KKVIDKEFK
+397 KKCK
-406 PHLAS
+406 PHLAGDVLNS
-411 DIIKAT
+411 II
-417 INNTR
+417 NDYN
-422 YPDALYYSILNRVSA
+422 YPSTLYYGILGRISA
-437 EHEINWVKASVIKA
+437 EQNINWVKASVLKA
-451 CLIQN
+451 YLLKN
-456 YKGVVTVAFNENSNN
+456 YESTYKEEITVDYNENSNN
-471 KAYWLGAL
+471 KAYLLGVL
-479 FSELEQI
+479 FSNLEEI
-486 QKEAH
+486 Q
-491 RGSEINTTIRDR
+491 NTANPGIKSTIRDR
-503 YFSSASLMPSK
+503 YFTAASSTPSRV
-514 IFPVLID
+514 FPILID

-527 KKISNV
+527 KKIPNV
-533 GAKVNCQKRL
+533 GAKVNCQKML
-543 EETMSK
+543 TETMSK
-549 LEDKF
+549 LGDKF
-554 PNSLT
+554 PNRLK

-582 DKNNG
+582 DKE

>member
-83 ATYVFGYDNSNK
+83 VTYVFGYDNSNK

-113 LENSDDEFSTVIKKF
+113 LENTDDEFSTVIKKF

-140 DLLTELN
+140 DLLTNLN

-249 AAFAYTSALNK
+249 AAFAYASALNK

-268 VFSGDTTV
+268 VFAGDTTV

-307 DTIVSIVNGNE
+307 DTILSIVNGNE
-318 IKWEGIP
+318 VKWEGIP

-350 KNTFGKV
+350 QNTFGKV

-371 KPKYEKRVHIPLI
+371 KPGFEKFNYIPLWR
-384 SILNET
+384 ILGET
-390 KKFNPET
+390 VNKKSRD
-397 KKVIDKEFK
+397 KKCK
-406 PHLAS
+406 PHLAGDVLNS
-411 DIIKAT
+411 II
-417 INNTR
+417 NDYN
-422 YPDALYYSILNRVSA
+422 YPSTLYYGILGRISA
-437 EHEINWVKASVIKA
+437 EQNINWVKASVLKA
-451 CLIQN
+451 YLLKN
-456 YKGVVTVAFNENSNN
+456 YDSKYKEKITVDYNENSNN
-471 KAYWLGAL
+471 KAYLLGVL
-479 FSELEQI
+479 FSNLEEI
-486 QKEAH
+486 Q
-491 RGSEINTTIRDR
+491 NTANPGIKSTIRDR
-503 YFSSASLMPSK
+503 YFTAASSTPSRV
-514 IFPVLID
+514 FPILID

-527 KKISNV
+527 KKIPNV
-533 GAKVNCQKRL
+533 GAKVNCQKML
-543 EETMSK
+543 TETMSK
-549 LEDKF
+549 LGDKF
-554 PNSLT
+554 PNRLK

-582 DKNNG
+582 DKNND

>member
-31 YGISLDEE
+31 YGVSLDEE

-72 VGVASNFLYDN
+72 VGVASNFLYEK
-83 ATYVFGYDNSNK
+83 AAYVFGYDNSNK

-100 QCFDCFRNVGNKV
+100 QCFDCFRSVGNKV

-210 VIKNIRGAQ
+210 VIKGIRGAQ

-226 SFNATAFNSYGKE
+226 SFNATAFDSYGKE

-318 IKWEGIP
+318 VKWEGIP

-350 KNTFGKV
+350 QNTFGKV

-371 KPKYEKRVHIPLI
+371 KPSFEKFNYIPLWR
-384 SILNET
+384 ILGET
-390 KKFNPET
+390 VNKKSRD
-397 KKVIDKEFK
+397 KKCK
-406 PHLAS
+406 PHLAGDVLNS
-411 DIIKAT
+411 II
-417 INNTR
+417 NDYN
-422 YPDALYYSILNRVSA
+422 YPSTLYYGILGRISA
-437 EHEINWVKASVIKA
+437 EQNINWVKASVLKA
-451 CLIQN
+451 YLLKN
-456 YKGVVTVAFNENSNN
+456 YDSKYKEEITVDYNENSNN
-471 KAYWLGAL
+471 KAYLLGVL
-479 FSELEQI
+479 FSNLEEI
-486 QKEAH
+486 QNIANPGIK
-491 RGSEINTTIRDR
+491 STIRDR
-503 YFSSASLMPSK
+503 YFTAASSTPSRV
-514 IFPVLID
+514 FPILID

-527 KKISNV
+527 KKIPNV
-533 GAKVNCQKRL
+533 GAKVNCQKML
-543 EETMSK
+543 TETMSK
-549 LEDKF
+549 LGDKF
-554 PNSLT
+554 PNRLK

-582 DKNNG
+582 DKE

>member
-100 QCFDCFRNVGNKV
+100 QCLDCFRSVGNKV

-210 VIKNIRGAQ
+210 VIKGIRGAQ

-268 VFSGDTTV
+268 IFAGDTTV

-318 IKWEGIP
+318 VKWEGIP

-350 KNTFGKV
+350 QNTFGKV

-371 KPKYEKRVHIPLI
+371 KPGFEKFNYIPLWR
-384 SILNET
+384 ILGET
-390 KKFNPET
+390 VNKKSRD
-397 KKVIDKEFK
+397 KKCK
-406 PHLAS
+406 PHLAGDVLNS
-411 DIIKAT
+411 II
-417 INNTR
+417 NDYN
-422 YPDALYYSILNRVSA
+422 YPSTLYYGILGRISA
-437 EHEINWVKASVIKA
+437 EQNINWVKASVLKA
-451 CLIQN
+451 YLLKN
-456 YKGVVTVAFNENSNN
+456 YDSKYKEEITVDYNENSNN
-471 KAYWLGAL
+471 KAYLLGVL
-479 FSELEQI
+479 FSNLEEI
-486 QKEAH
+486 Q
-491 RGSEINTTIRDR
+491 NTANPGIKSTIRDR
-503 YFSSASLMPSK
+503 YFTAASSTPSRV
-514 IFPVLID
+514 FPILID

-527 KKISNV
+527 KKIPNV
-533 GAKVNCQKRL
+533 GAKVNCQKML
-543 EETMSK
+543 TETMSK
-549 LEDKF
+549 LGDKF
-554 PNSLT
+554 PNRLK

-582 DKNNG
+582 DKE

>member
-100 QCFDCFRNVGNKV
+100 QCFDCFRSVGNKV

-166 PLGKFPTDSKA
+166 PLGKFPTDSKT

-226 SFNATAFNSYGKE
+226 SFNATAFDSYGKE

-268 VFSGDTTV
+268 IFAGDTTV
-276 VCWTEDGESAY
+276 VCWTEEGESAY

-318 IKWEGIP
+318 VKWDGIP

-350 KNTFGKV
+350 QNTFGKV

-371 KPKYEKRVHIPLI
+371 KPGFEKFNYIPLWR
-384 SILNET
+384 ILDET
-390 KKFNPET
+390 VNKKSKN
-397 KKVIDKEFK
+397 KKCK
-406 PHLAS
+406 PHLAGDVLNS
-411 DIIKAT
+411 II
-417 INNTR
+417 NDYN
-422 YPDALYYSILNRVSA
+422 YPSTLYYGILGRISA
-437 EHEINWVKASVIKA
+437 EQNINWVKASVLKA
-451 CLIQN
+451 YLLKN
-456 YKGVVTVAFNENSNN
+456 YDSKYKEEITVDYNENSNN
-471 KAYWLGAL
+471 KAYLLGVL
-479 FSELEQI
+479 FSNLEEI
-486 QKEAH
+486 Q
-491 RGSEINTTIRDR
+491 NTANPGIKSTIRDR
-503 YFSSASLMPSK
+503 YFTAASSTPSRV
-514 IFPVLID
+514 FPILID

-527 KKISNV
+527 KKIPNV
-533 GAKVNCQKRL
+533 GAKVNCQKML
-543 EETMSK
+543 TKTMAK
-549 LEDKF
+549 LGDKF
-554 PNSLT
+554 PNRLK

-582 DKNNG
+582 DKE

>member
-31 YGISLDEE
+31 YGVSLDEE

-100 QCFDCFRNVGNKV
+100 QCFDCFRSVGNKV

-210 VIKNIRGAQ
+210 VIKGIRGAQ

-226 SFNATAFNSYGKE
+226 SFNATAFDSYGKE

-268 VFSGDTTV
+268 IFAGDTTV

-300 VKQKDLH
+300 VKQKDLR

-318 IKWEGIP
+318 VKWEGIP

-350 KNTFGKV
+350 QNTFGKV

-371 KPKYEKRVHIPLI
+371 KPGFEKFNYIPLWR
-384 SILNET
+384 ILGET
-390 KKFNPET
+390 VNKKSRD
-397 KKVIDKEFK
+397 KKCK
-406 PHLAS
+406 PHLAGDVLNS
-411 DIIKAT
+411 II
-417 INNTR
+417 NDYN
-422 YPDALYYSILNRVSA
+422 YPSTLYYGILGRISA
-437 EHEINWVKASVIKA
+437 EQNINWVKASVLKA
-451 CLIQN
+451 YLLKN
-456 YKGVVTVAFNENSNN
+456 YDSKYKEEITVDYNENSNN
-471 KAYWLGAL
+471 KAYLLGVL
-479 FSELEQI
+479 FSNLEEI
-486 QKEAH
+486 Q
-491 RGSEINTTIRDR
+491 NTANPGIKSTIRDR
-503 YFSSASLMPSK
+503 YFTAASSTPSRV
-514 IFPVLID
+514 FPILID

-527 KKISNV
+527 KKIPNV
-533 GAKVNCQKRL
+533 GAKVNCQKML
-543 EETMSK
+543 TETMSK
-549 LEDKF
+549 LGDKF
-554 PNSLT
+554 PNRLK

-582 DKNNG
+582 DKE

>member
-1 MLLQSLVKLYEAWAE
+1 MLLQSLVKLYEAWAD

-39 GNVDE
+39 GNIDE

-83 ATYVFGYDNSNK
+83 ATYVLGYDNSNK

-100 QCFDCFRNVGNKV
+100 QCFDCFRSVGNKV

-210 VIKNIRGAQ
+210 VIKNIRCAQ

-226 SFNATAFNSYGKE
+226 SFNATAFDSYGKE

-260 LVSDNDHR
+260 LVSDNDHK

-318 IKWEGIP
+318 VKWEGIP

-350 KNTFGKV
+350 QNTFGKV

-371 KPKYEKRVHIPLI
+371 KPGFEKFNYIPLWR
-384 SILNET
+384 ILGET
-390 KKFNPET
+390 VNKKSRD
-397 KKVIDKEFK
+397 KKCK
-406 PHLAS
+406 PHLAGDVLNS
-411 DIIKAT
+411 II
-417 INNTR
+417 NDYN
-422 YPDALYYSILNRVSA
+422 YPSTLYYGILGRISA
-437 EHEINWVKASVIKA
+437 EQNINWVKASVLKA
-451 CLIQN
+451 YLLKN
-456 YKGVVTVAFNENSNN
+456 YDSKYKEEITVDYNENSNN
-471 KAYWLGAL
+471 KAYLLGVL
-479 FSELEQI
+479 FSNLEEI
-486 QKEAH
+486 Q
-491 RGSEINTTIRDR
+491 NTANPGIKSTIRDR
-503 YFSSASLMPSK
+503 YFTAASSTPSRV
-514 IFPVLID
+514 FPILID

-527 KKISNV
+527 KKIPNV
-533 GAKVNCQKRL
+533 GAKVNCQKML
-543 EETMSK
+543 TETMSK
-549 LEDKF
+549 LGDKF
-554 PNSLT
+554 PNRLK

-582 DKNNG
+582 DKE

>member
-113 LENSDDEFSTVIKKF
+113 LENSNDEFSTVIKKF
-128 LQKDYSEFENLS
+128 LQKNYSEFENLS

-226 SFNATAFNSYGKE
+226 SFNATAFDSYGKE

-260 LVSDNDHR
+260 LVSDNDHK

-300 VKQKDLH
+300 VKQKNLH

-318 IKWEGIP
+318 VKWEGIP

-350 KNTFGKV
+350 QNTFGKV
-357 MENLLKNQQRMEMV
+357 IENLLKNQQRMEMV
-371 KPKYEKRVHIPLI
+371 KPGFEKFNYIPLWR
-384 SILNET
+384 ILGET
-390 KKFNPET
+390 VNKKSRD
-397 KKVIDKEFK
+397 KKCK
-406 PHLAS
+406 PHLAGDVLNS
-411 DIIKAT
+411 II
-417 INNTR
+417 NDYN
-422 YPDALYYSILNRVSA
+422 YPSTLYYGILGRISA
-437 EHEINWVKASVIKA
+437 EQNINWVKASVLKA
-451 CLIQN
+451 YLLKN
-456 YKGVVTVAFNENSNN
+456 YDSKYKEEITVDYNENSNN
-471 KAYWLGAL
+471 KAYLLGVL
-479 FSELEQI
+479 FSNLEEI
-486 QKEAH
+486 Q
-491 RGSEINTTIRDR
+491 NTANPGIKSTIRDR
-503 YFSSASLMPSK
+503 YFTAASSTPSRV
-514 IFPVLID
+514 FPILID

-527 KKISNV
+527 KKIPNV
-533 GAKVNCQKRL
+533 GAKVNCQKML
-543 EETMSK
+543 TETMSK
-549 LEDKF
+549 LGDKF
-554 PNSLT
+554 PNRLK

-582 DKNNG
+582 DKE

>member
-113 LENSDDEFSTVIKKF
+113 LENSEDEFSTVIKKF
-128 LQKDYSEFENLS
+128 LQKEYSEFENLS

-318 IKWEGIP
+318 VKWEGIP

-350 KNTFGKV
+350 QNTFGKV

-371 KPKYEKRVHIPLI
+371 KPGFEKFNYIPLWR
-384 SILNET
+384 ILGET
-390 KKFNPET
+390 VNKKSKD
-397 KKVIDKEFK
+397 KKCK
-406 PHLAS
+406 PHLAGDVLNS
-411 DIIKAT
+411 II
-417 INNTR
+417 NDYN
-422 YPDALYYSILNRVSA
+422 YPSTLYYGILGRISA
-437 EHEINWVKASVIKA
+437 EQNINWVKASVLKA
-451 CLIQN
+451 YLLKN
-456 YKGVVTVAFNENSNN
+456 YDSKYKEEITVDYNENSNN
-471 KAYWLGAL
+471 KAYLLGVL
-479 FSELEQI
+479 FSNLEEI
-486 QKEAH
+486 Q
-491 RGSEINTTIRDR
+491 NTANPGIKSTIRDR
-503 YFSSASLMPSK
+503 YFTAASSTPSRV
-514 IFPVLID
+514 FPILID

-527 KKISNV
+527 KKIPNV
-533 GAKVNCQKRL
+533 GAKVNCQKML
-543 EETMSK
+543 TKTMAK
-549 LEDKF
+549 LGDKF
-554 PNSLT
+554 PNRLK